1 MISREMRIENLGEK
15 KYLCFKG
22 NSYGYKME
30 EKRGGII

>member
-22 NSYGYKME
+22 NSYGYKMVLE
-30 EKRGGII
+30 DNI